1 METTHVDIN
10 PESNQNLQCKYSSSL
25 ERQTLVK
32 VYFYN
37 KIFTSRLHSKRKH
50 YTAQMIIQSV
60 FNNVHL

>member
-1 METTHVDIN
+1 MEITRVDMH

-25 ERQTLVK
+25 EFQTLVK

-50 YTAQMIIQSV
+50 YTAQMI
-60 FNNVHL
+60 FNHVHL